1 MLINPVIP
9 AKTGTGTPR
18 PTSKTGFKGMFAQA
32 LAAQAGT
39 PLKISKHAQAR
50 IAERDIE
57 IKPEQWRAI
66 YEKLNEA
73 KAMGIREPLVL
84 TKDKAIVVSAKNDT
98 VITVMNRSEAKTHIF
113 SNIDGAILL
122 DD

>member
-1 MLINPVIP
+1 
-9 AKTGTGTPR
+9 
-18 PTSKTGFKGMFAQA
+18 MFAQA

-57 IKPEQWRAI
+57 IKPEQWWAI